1 MKRHILL
8 IAAAFAVLAP
18 LPLVAYG
25 DMGSAPARVTVDPN
39 FADGKQ
45 AVEARDWA
53 KAIEAFKRAPASAD
67 AYNYLGY
74 AYRNLGNFELAFQNY
89 NRALELDP
97 RHRGA
102 HEYLGEAYLL
112 TNNLAKAQEHL
123 AVLDKLCFFPC
134 GEYTE
139 LKQKVAEYK
148 SKH

>member
-1 MKRHILL
+1 MKRHILI
-8 IAAAFAVLAP
+8 IAAAFAVIAT
-18 LPLVAYG
+18 LPLVVRG
-25 DMGSAPARVTVDPN
+25 DGGSPSSTPADPN
-39 FADGKQ
+39 YAAGKK
-45 AVEARDWA
+45 AVDAKDWA
-53 KAIEAFKRAPASAD
+53 KAIEAFKRAQTSAD

-102 HEYLGEAYLL
+102 HEYIGEAYLL

-123 AVLDKLCFFPC
+123 AALDKLCFFPC
-134 GEYTE
+134 HEYTE
-139 LKQKVAEYK
+139 LKEKVAEYK